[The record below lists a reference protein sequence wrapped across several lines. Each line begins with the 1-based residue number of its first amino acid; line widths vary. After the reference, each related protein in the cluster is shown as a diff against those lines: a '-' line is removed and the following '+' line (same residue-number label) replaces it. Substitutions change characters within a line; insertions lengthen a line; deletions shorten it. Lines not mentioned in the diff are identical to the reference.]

1 MAKTIDATKIP
12 ATITIK
18 NTNPEKVDENGKLVF
33 DKEGMDRYE
42 GYVEIP
48 VYRVL
53 TQKVELA
60 PQDEL
65 KLIVTTSAELLFY
78 MALAADIE
86 GLEIT
91 VEEVTE

>member
-1 MAKTIDATKIP
+1 MAKVIDATKIP
-12 ATITIK
+12 AEVVIRNVSPVVEMEK
-18 NTNPEKVDENGKLVF
+18 NGQNKH
-33 DKEGMDRYE
+33 E

-65 KLIVTTSAELLFY
+65 KLVVTTSAELLFY
-78 MALAADIE
+78 MALAADIK
-86 GLEIT
+86 EI
-91 VEEVTE
+91 EIEVNEI